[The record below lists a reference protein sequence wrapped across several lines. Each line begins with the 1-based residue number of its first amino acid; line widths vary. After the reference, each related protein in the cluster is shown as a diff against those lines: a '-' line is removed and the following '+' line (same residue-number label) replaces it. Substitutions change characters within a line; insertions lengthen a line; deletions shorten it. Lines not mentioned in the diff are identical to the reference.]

1 MPYTRYIPILTLL
14 LLVSSA
20 NSEQAGK
27 PVFFEDGKLTGWNI
41 QGEDIWTL
49 GVAPETH
56 MLGVTERPLFLNSQ
70 MKGEEKV
77 GRITSPVFTIESP
90 FQRFFIAGAD
100 GTATGTNDGHS
111 TFLHLKSHPDGEIL
125 REMRP
130 PGIHLLTPANW
141 NTADLIGRKV
151 FLEMV
156 DGNPRIRPEGFAWI
170 GFADYRQFTPS
181 YKDPIKTDGL
191 YGLNIESNNEVICCR
206 SLPFLISKQEG
217 PGQSKRTH
225 RENAETIPINTQ
237 CETLY
242 VLGLI
247 NHGWDNGVAH
257 WGEHPELREKRDDQ
271 VYIGKQ
277 IGSLDVV
284 YADGTQDEI
293 PLIMG
298 STAYFFNFWVNGPS
312 HGVLKGCR
320 EPFASNPELGKIF
333 DETLRLKEG
342 DESGRAEAHYF
353 LPINPRAKKI
363 QSLVVRDD
371 SALRGRPIVSAVT
384 LYRPEDKGDLQPF
397 ANWLADKNDLAASLD
412 LTAIPPL
419 QEQADRLGNALYMSD
434 KDIPAHLELL
444 PFPESLDGTQ
454 IHFLGGG
461 VEGEM
466 LTNMWTAN
474 LQLFHEKFD
483 PETGVFWESVPKI
496 GPWYG
501 GYNGFGTW
509 APVGVYWGQDL
520 AFARCT
526 DHYATVP
533 LRHLNNQMRRNNFVD
548 YVDHWLYFYRHDH
561 DLKNG
566 PPNDGLDLSRYPT
579 DAYPNWSFVVN
590 SPLGMNRDIDPVPG
604 GQESCGHGATVVA
617 RWLSWRLSGAPTD
630 GWMTDPRDKVFG
642 KSRWQSTFDAAE
654 FICWYMDFSGM
665 DVMFSEGETTGW
677 AGGPD
682 DSPWCLIPKGMA
694 TELDPMKRRA
704 NYANSNMYEPYPTWV
719 CCVGLRCSAQMA
731 DAMGKS
737 EEAARWRAY
746 ADRLQA
752 GMFRLLRE
760 GDFNKPVWRVSPHS
774 VYPSLQDSLVYAWFA
789 FYYDGYDPLKWDPN
803 LTNVTRNTLRRQLSQ
818 QYGHAAVLGYGYGQG
833 WLTKAALMLDEMDDA
848 GPLLWNMGKYA
859 YDKNMDYA
867 DSSRG
872 IDWRRW
878 LYIFPEGTNIL
889 PDGRWH
895 RIGDLSNGANEGPPM
910 HALEICAGVDDTQPA
925 NLKIMPRVPEPL
937 SGIEVKQCATL
948 IPVEKG
954 LQNARVSYSFQKAGG
969 FQLKSDR
976 VLPNLS
982 VRVGPFTK
990 DQAVLISEK
999 ATTPDGVKRST
1010 VSSGTFQKDAAWWVW
1025 FENMHNLDQLNITWS
1040 L

>member
-1 MPYTRYIPILTLL
+1 MTHIHLL
-14 LLVSSA
+14 SVLAMFFTVSTA
-20 NSEQAGK
+20 GSEQTGNL
-27 PVFFEDGKLTGWNI
+27 VFFHEDSLKEWTI

-49 GVAPETH
+49 GLTPETH
-56 MLGVTERPLFLNSQ
+56 QRGAESRPLFLDSQ
-70 MKGEEKV
+70 RKGEEKV
-77 GRITSPVFTIESP
+77 GKITSPVFTIEAP

-111 TFLHLKSHPDGEIL
+111 TFLLLKSHPDGEVL

-130 PGIHLLTPANW
+130 PGTHLLCPANW
-141 NTADLIGRKV
+141 NTADLMGRQV
-151 FLEMV
+151 NLELV
-156 DGNPRIRPEGFAWI
+156 DGNPKIRPEGFAWI
-170 GFADYRQFTPS
+170 GFGDYRQFTPS
-181 YKDPIKTDGL
+181 YEDPVKTEDLFGL
-191 YGLNIESNNEVICCR
+191 SIDSNNEIVCCR
-206 SLPFLISKQEG
+206 SLPFLISKPEG
-217 PGQSKRTH
+217 TGQTTRVRAGH
-225 RENAETIPINTQ
+225 QETIPVNSQ
-237 CETLY
+237 CETLF

-257 WGEHPELREKRDDQ
+257 WGEHPELRENRDDQ
-271 VYIGKQ
+271 VYIGRQ
-277 IGSLDVV
+277 IGTLDIV
-284 YADGTQDEI
+284 YTDGSKDEI

-298 STAYFFNFWVNGPS
+298 STAFFYNFWVEGPS
-312 HGVLKGCR
+312 HIVQKGCQ
-320 EPFASNPELGKIF
+320 EPFFSNPAMGKLLS
-333 DETLRLKEG
+333 ETLRLKES
-342 DESGRAEAHYF
+342 EEASRPEARYF
-353 LPINPRAKKI
+353 LPIKPRAKTI
-363 QSLVVRDD
+363 QSLVVKDD
-371 SALRGRPIVSAVT
+371 PALRGRPIVTAVT
-384 LYRPEDKGDLQPF
+384 LLNPDNKKDLKSF
-397 ANWLADKNDLAASLD
+397 SSWLADRKDLKAALD
-412 LTAIPPL
+412 LSSLPPL
-419 QEQADRLGNALYMSD
+419 QEEADRLGNALYMSD
-434 KDIPAHLELL
+434 KDIPEHLDLL
-444 PFPESLDGTQ
+444 PFPEWLDGTQ
-454 IHFLGGG
+454 IQFLGGG

-483 PETGVFWESVPKI
+483 PQTGVFWESVPKI

-533 LRHLNNQMRRNNFVD
+533 LRHLNNQQRRDSFVD

-561 DLKNG
+561 DPKNG
-566 PPNDGLDLSRYPT
+566 PPNEGLDLSRYPS
-579 DAYPNWSFVVN
+579 DAYPNWSFVIN
-590 SPLGMNRDIDPVPG
+590 GPLGMNRDIDPVPG
-604 GQESCGHGATVVA
+604 GQETCGHGATVVA

-654 FICWYMDFSGM
+654 FIRWYMDFSGM

-731 DAMGKS
+731 DAMGKT
-737 EEAARWRAY
+737 EDAERWRAY
-746 ADRLQA
+746 ASRLQA
-752 GMFRLLRE
+752 GMLRLLRD
-760 GDFNKPVWRVSPHS
+760 GDHNKPVWRVSPHS
-774 VYPSLQDSLVYAWFA
+774 VYPSLQDSLVHAWFA

-818 QYGHAAVLGYGYGQG
+818 PYGHAPVLGYGYGQG

-867 DSSRG
+867 DPSRD

-910 HALEICAGVDDTQPA
+910 HALEICAGVDDTNPS
-925 NLKIMPRVPEPL
+925 NLRILPRVPEPL
-937 SGIEVKQCATL
+937 TGIEVKKCTTL
-948 IPVEKG
+948 VPSGKG
-954 LQNARVSYSFQKAGG
+954 FQNARLSYSYKKASG
-969 FQLKSDR
+969 FQLKSDLM
-976 VLPNLS
+976 LPNLA
-982 VRVGPFTK
+982 VRIGPFTK
-990 DQAVLISEK
+990 DQALLVREK
-999 ATTPDGVKRST
+999 AQAPEGIKKNT
-1010 VSSGTFQKDAAWWVW
+1010 VSSGTYQKDAAWWVW
-1025 FENMHNLDQLNITWS
+1025 FEDIHNVDQLEITW
-1040 L
+1040 LL